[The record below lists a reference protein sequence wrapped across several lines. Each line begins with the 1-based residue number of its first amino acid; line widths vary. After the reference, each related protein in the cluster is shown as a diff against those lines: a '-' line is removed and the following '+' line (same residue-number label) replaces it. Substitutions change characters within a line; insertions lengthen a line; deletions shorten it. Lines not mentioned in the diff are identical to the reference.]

1 MVKHERVVRS
11 IPDQAEHP
19 HPSPPPPHR
28 LHPIYD
34 QHCQPE
40 DHNVNKYRF
49 KQIIP
54 QTTKSRITTPQY
66 ILPPLSTYIRVCY
79 PLK

>member
-11 IPDQAEHP
+11 IPEQAEHP
-19 HPSPPPPHR
+19 HPPPPC

-49 KQIIP
+49 KQIKP
-54 QTTKSRITTPQY
+54 QTTKSHTTTPQY
-66 ILPPLSTYIRVCY
+66 ILPPLSTYIRVCC
-79 PLK
+79 PPK